1 MTTQKLRRKS
11 AASVNNSRWA
21 AYVTAGAATALGCAA
36 TAEADIHYS
45 GTINQAFNA
54 PPGSSVHLAFNLA
67 PGASF
72 VPLHV
77 ATSSGL
83 EGVAAIGFRGAVT
96 AMFNGFTS
104 GYAYVSRL
112 AVGQNPATHPFIN
125 SNGGF
130 FPGYGTLAFRAGYG
144 NDQWLNAGE
153 GFVGFRFNT
162 GAGIQYGWV
171 RLTMNGSPLNSFTL
185 VDFAWGDVGDQV
197 LTGQIPEP
205 GSLALLAVGAAGLL
219 LWRKRR
225 LQAAA

>member
-45 GTINQAFNA
+45 GLVNQLFNA
-54 PPGSSVHLAFNLA
+54 PPGGSTHQAFNLA

-77 ATSSGL
+77 ATASGFGASPRSDFVVL
-83 EGVAAIGFRGAVT
+83 ISAA
-96 AMFNGFTS
+96 FNGFTS

-125 SNGGF
+125 SVGGF
-130 FPGYGTLAFRAGYG
+130 FPGYGTLAFRGGYG

-153 GFVGFRFNT
+153 GFVGFRFNI
-162 GAGIQYGWV
+162 GDGVQYGWV
-171 RLTMNGSPLNSFTL
+171 HLAMNGSPLNSFTL
-185 VDFAWGDVGDQV
+185 VDFAWGD
-197 LTGQIPEP
+197 
-205 GSLALLAVGAAGLL
+205 LAI
-219 LWRKRR
+219 KF
-225 LQAAA
+225 

>member
-1 MTTQKLRRKS
+1 MGMT
-11 AASVNNSRWA
+11 
-21 AYVTAGAATALGCAA
+21 
-36 TAEADIHYS
+36 E
-45 GTINQAFNA
+45 
-54 PPGSSVHLAFNLA
+54 
-67 PGASF
+67 
-72 VPLHV
+72 
-77 ATSSGL
+77 
-83 EGVAAIGFRGAVT
+83 
-96 AMFNGFTS
+96 
-104 GYAYVSRL
+104 
-112 AVGQNPATHPFIN
+112 
-125 SNGGF
+125 
-130 FPGYGTLAFRAGYG
+130 
-144 NDQWLNAGE
+144 WLNAGE